1 MSSESETIIADFG
14 WYISLFGETR
24 IRDGLRGVLAP
35 TIWHPASVSSAS
47 QPMISD
53 AGRASKSISP
63 SDNDSSAGKTSS
75 TGVTDCSSP
84 SWSIESK

>member
-35 TIWHPASVSSAS
+35 TIWHPVSASSAS
-47 QPMISD
+47 LPMISD
-53 AGRASKSISP
+53 AGTASTSISP
-63 SDNDSSAGKTSS
+63 SDNDSSADETSS
-75 TGVTDCSSP
+75 SGVTDCSSP
-84 SWSIESK
+84 SWSIVSK